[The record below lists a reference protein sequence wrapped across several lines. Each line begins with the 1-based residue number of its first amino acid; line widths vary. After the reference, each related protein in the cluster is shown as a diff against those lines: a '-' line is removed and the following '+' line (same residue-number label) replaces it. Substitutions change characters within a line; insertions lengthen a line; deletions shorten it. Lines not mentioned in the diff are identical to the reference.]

1 MLKTFSQRDKLK
13 IIPRISVESVKVL
26 NMRRKIVQTNHKTF
40 DVGSVSYAP
49 GNRELEGDKLSR
61 LVPQSVDLGSKFFL
75 FLLRYCSGTID
86 TK

>member
-26 NMRRKIVQTNHKTF
+26 NIWRNKVQTNHKTF
-40 DVGSVSYAP
+40 DVGFISYAP

-61 LVPQSVDLGSKFFL
+61 LVPQSVDLGSKFFFIFVEIL
-75 FLLRYCSGTID
+75 FRYH
-86 TK
+86 